1 METIVFGI
9 ITAVVGLCSLIIS
22 FVALSRNKKS
32 DDRTEG
38 KESGVLFTELGYI
51 KKGIEG
57 IEQRL
62 EKQETQYINVIAQ
75 LTSVDASV
83 KQAHKRIDALEKY
96 HTPK

>member
-1 METIVFGI
+1 MQTLVFGV

-22 FVALSRNKKS
+22 FVALARNKKS

-62 EKQETQYINVIAQ
+62 ENQETQYVSVIAQ

>member
-1 METIVFGI
+1 METIIFGI
-9 ITAVVGLCSLIIS
+9 ITAIVGLCSLIIS

-75 LTSVDASV
+75 LTSVEASV
-83 KQAHKRIDALEKY
+83 KNAHRRIDALEKY
-96 HTPK
+96 HIPN

>member
-1 METIVFGI
+1 METLIFGI
-9 ITAVVGLCSLIIS
+9 ITAIVGLCSLIIS
-22 FVALSRNKKS
+22 FLALSRNKKS

-62 EKQETQYINVIAQ
+62 EKQETQYISVIAQ
-75 LTSVDASV
+75 LTSVESSV
-83 KQAHKRIDALEKY
+83 KQAHKRIDALEEY
-96 HTPK
+96 HKPK

>member
-1 METIVFGI
+1 METIIFGI

-62 EKQETQYINVIAQ
+62 EKQEAQYVSVIAQ

-96 HTPK
+96 HTPR

>member
-1 METIVFGI
+1 METIIFGI

-62 EKQETQYINVIAQ
+62 EKQETQYVNVIAQ

-96 HTPK
+96 HAPK

>member
-1 METIVFGI
+1 METVVFGI

-62 EKQETQYINVIAQ
+62 EKQETQYVNVIAQ

>member
-1 METIVFGI
+1 METLIFGI
-9 ITAVVGLCSLIIS
+9 ITAIVGLCSLIIS
-22 FVALSRNKKS
+22 FLALARNKKS

-62 EKQETQYINVIAQ
+62 EKQETQYISVIEK
-75 LTSVDASV
+75 LTSVESSV
-83 KQAHKRIDALEKY
+83 KQAHKRIDALEEY
-96 HTPK
+96 HKPK

>member
-9 ITAVVGLCSLIIS
+9 ITAVVGVCSLIIS

-62 EKQETQYINVIAQ
+62 EKQETQYISVIEK
-75 LTSVDASV
+75 LTGVEASV
-83 KQAHKRIDALEKY
+83 KQAHKRIDKLEEY
-96 HTPK
+96 HKPR

>member
-1 METIVFGI
+1 METVIFGV
-9 ITAVVGLCSLIIS
+9 ITAIVGLCSLIIS

-62 EKQETQYINVIAQ
+62 EKQETQYVNVIAQ